1 MEMELLNMQK
11 ERDYLTRLVS
21 EKQAA
26 VNKYDQMILHS
37 ETAYEKVT
45 KDRNR

>member
-11 ERDYLTRLVS
+11 ERDYLSKLVS

-26 VNKYDQMILHS
+26 VAKFD
-37 ETAYEKVT
+37 
-45 KDRNR
+45 